1 MKKNILKTVA
11 VGMAACALVACSN
24 GTNNAGAREE
34 TTAAAAADGHADADG
49 TAADA
54 AGADAAAAEWQAG
67 HADRTG
73 RHPESAAGRCA

>member
-34 TTAAAAADGHADADG
+34 QQQLQQQVQLKALKLLP
-49 TAADA
+49 
-54 AGADAAAAEWQAG
+54 
-67 HADRTG
+67 R
-73 RHPESAAGRCA
+73 RSA